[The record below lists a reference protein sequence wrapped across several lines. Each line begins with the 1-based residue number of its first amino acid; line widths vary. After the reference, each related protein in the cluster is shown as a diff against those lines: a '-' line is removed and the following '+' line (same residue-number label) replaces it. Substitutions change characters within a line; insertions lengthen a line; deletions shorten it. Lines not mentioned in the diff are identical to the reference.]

1 MNAPL
6 LLDQRIDPRLAFLAR
21 AAARFQL
28 VEAGELDLETAFNGL
43 VAGLSCLC
51 DRDRI
56 ARWERMDA
64 KRISK
69 RKFQSERR
77 KY

>member
-43 VAGLSCLC
+43 VAGLSCPC

-56 ARWERMDA
+56 ARWEQQDRRRP
-64 KRISK
+64 KR
-69 RKFQSERR
+69 RR
-77 KY
+77 Q

>member
-28 VEAGELDLETAFNGL
+28 VEAGELDLVTAFNGL
-43 VAGLSCLC
+43 VAGLSCPC

-56 ARWERMDA
+56 ARWEQQDRSL
-64 KRISK
+64 KR
-69 RKFQSERR
+69 RR
-77 KY
+77 K

>member
-6 LLDQRIDPRLAFLAR
+6 LLDRRVDPRLAFLAR

-43 VAGLSCLC
+43 VAGLSCPC

-56 ARWERMDA
+56 ARWEQQD
-64 KRISK
+64 
-69 RKFQSERR
+69 RR
-77 KY
+77 PRRQRQ